1 MVRDETSVTINRPI
15 EDVFAVLSNPET
27 GPKWSSMAI
36 EEKWTSPEPHGV
48 GSTFRS
54 AGKILG
60 RRIEADHVVTV
71 FEPSHRVA
79 MKTESGPTAGRL
91 LMTFERVEGGTKVVF
106 DTEFEAG
113 GLVKLAKPL
122 WMKIGRRQWDR
133 DLATLKGLMEAGRL

>member
-1 MVRDETSVTINRPI
+1 MVKDETSVTINRPI

-27 GPKWSSMAI
+27 GPKWSSIAI

-60 RRIEADHVVTV
+60 RRIEADHEVTV
-71 FEPSHRVA
+71 FEPNHRIA

-91 LMTFERVEGGTKVVF
+91 LMTFEQVEGGTKVVF
-106 DTEFEAG
+106 DAEFEAR

-122 WMKIGRRQWDR
+122 WMKLGRRQWDR
-133 DLATLKGLMEAGRL
+133 DLATLKSLMEARAL